1 MKSHHKISSI
11 FFIFLLLISSSGTSS
26 NLILFDFF
34 VPAYAVD
41 GGVISQEISLEHD
54 HVNGRYNSLVQVD
67 SDTYAL
73 AYNGPASRGTIN
85 TFTIP
90 TDGSAITEV
99 ISLEHNSFQT
109 LFNSLVQVDS
119 DTYALAYTGTG
130 DDGFIKTFTINPTTG
145 AITAVATLE
154 HDTADGTYNSLVQVD
169 SDTYAL
175 AYTGTGDDGFIK
187 TFTINPTTGAITAV
201 ATLEHD
207 TADGTYNSLIQVDS
221 DTYALAYAGF
231 EEDGFI
237 KTFTIPTDGSTIT
250 EVATLEHDT
259 ADGTHNSLTKVTS
272 NTYALAY
279 TGTNS
284 DGIITTFT
292 IPTDGSAITEVTSLA
307 HATDTDGWGKENSL
321 VQVDSDTYALAYA
334 GDSNDGFI
342 KTFTISESV
351 VETETTVA
359 ASVSSSDK
367 SESSQY
373 KEEKMLRTPDES
385 FYFEEADYSE
395 IASESLAVPINSA
408 VIEPVIETFETVSA
422 PEKVEATP
430 EDT

>member
-119 DTYALAYTGTG
+119 DTYALAYEGDSGDGFITTFTINPTTGAITEVATEEHDTADG
-130 DDGFIKTFTINPTTG
+130 TYNSLIKVDSDTYALAYAGFEEDGFIKTFTINPTTG

-187 TFTINPTTGAITAV
+187 TFTINPTTGAITEV
-201 ATLEHD
+201 ATEEHD
-207 TADGTYNSLIQVDS
+207 TADGTYNSLI
-221 DTYALAYAGF
+221 
-231 EEDGFI
+231 
-237 KTFTIPTDGSTIT
+237 K
-250 EVATLEHDT
+250 
-259 ADGTHNSLTKVTS
+259 
-272 NTYALAY
+272 
-279 TGTNS
+279 
-284 DGIITTFT
+284 
-292 IPTDGSAITEVTSLA
+292 
-307 HATDTDGWGKENSL
+307 
-321 VQVDSDTYALAYA
+321 VDSDTYALAYA

>member
-41 GGVISQEISLEHD
+41 GGVISQVISLEHNTI
-54 HVNGRYNSLVQVD
+54 NGRHNSLVQVD
-67 SDTYAL
+67 SDTYTL
-73 AYNGPASRGTIN
+73 AYSGSGVIT

-99 ISLEHNSFQT
+99 ISLEHNSLQT

-119 DTYALAYTGTG
+119 DTYALAYTGTSN
-130 DDGFIKTFTINPTTG
+130 DGFIKTFTINPTTG
-145 AITAVATLE
+145 AITEVATE
-154 HDTADGTYNSLVQVD
+154 
-169 SDTYAL
+169 
-175 AYTGTGDDGFIK
+175 
-187 TFTINPTTGAITAV
+187 
-201 ATLEHD
+201 EHD
-207 TADGTYNSLIQVDS
+207 TADGTYNSLI
-221 DTYALAYAGF
+221 
-231 EEDGFI
+231 
-237 KTFTIPTDGSTIT
+237 K
-250 EVATLEHDT
+250 
-259 ADGTHNSLTKVTS
+259 
-272 NTYALAY
+272 
-279 TGTNS
+279 
-284 DGIITTFT
+284 
-292 IPTDGSAITEVTSLA
+292 
-307 HATDTDGWGKENSL
+307 
-321 VQVDSDTYALAYA
+321 VDSDTYALAYA

>member
-1 MKSHHKISSI
+1 M
-11 FFIFLLLISSSGTSS
+11 
-26 NLILFDFF
+26 
-34 VPAYAVD
+34 
-41 GGVISQEISLEHD
+41 
-54 HVNGRYNSLVQVD
+54 
-67 SDTYAL
+67 
-73 AYNGPASRGTIN
+73 
-85 TFTIP
+85 
-90 TDGSAITEV
+90 
-99 ISLEHNSFQT
+99 
-109 LFNSLVQVDS
+109 
-119 DTYALAYTGTG
+119 
-130 DDGFIKTFTINPTTG
+130 
-145 AITAVATLE
+145 
-154 HDTADGTYNSLVQVD
+154 
-169 SDTYAL
+169 
-175 AYTGTGDDGFIK
+175 
-187 TFTINPTTGAITAV
+187 
-201 ATLEHD
+201 
-207 TADGTYNSLIQVDS
+207 
-221 DTYALAYAGF
+221 
-231 EEDGFI
+231 
-237 KTFTIPTDGSTIT
+237 
-250 EVATLEHDT
+250 
-259 ADGTHNSLTKVTS
+259 
-272 NTYALAY
+272 
-279 TGTNS
+279 
-284 DGIITTFT
+284 
-292 IPTDGSAITEVTSLA
+292 TSLA

>member
-11 FFIFLLLISSSGTSS
+11 FFIFLLLISSSGTSL

-145 AITAVATLE
+145 AITEVATE
-154 HDTADGTYNSLVQVD
+154 
-169 SDTYAL
+169 
-175 AYTGTGDDGFIK
+175 
-187 TFTINPTTGAITAV
+187 
-201 ATLEHD
+201 EHD
-207 TADGTYNSLIQVDS
+207 TADGTYNSLIKVDS

>member
-145 AITAVATLE
+145 AITEVATE
-154 HDTADGTYNSLVQVD
+154 
-169 SDTYAL
+169 
-175 AYTGTGDDGFIK
+175 
-187 TFTINPTTGAITAV
+187 
-201 ATLEHD
+201 EHD
-207 TADGTYNSLIQVDS
+207 TADGTYNSLI
-221 DTYALAYAGF
+221 
-231 EEDGFI
+231 
-237 KTFTIPTDGSTIT
+237 K
-250 EVATLEHDT
+250 
-259 ADGTHNSLTKVTS
+259 
-272 NTYALAY
+272 
-279 TGTNS
+279 
-284 DGIITTFT
+284 
-292 IPTDGSAITEVTSLA
+292 
-307 HATDTDGWGKENSL
+307 
-321 VQVDSDTYALAYA
+321 VDSDTYALAYA